1 MNTKITFI
9 DPPSPKTYKK
19 THTQTNKQT
28 HTHTHTHTH
37 KSDPRFIR
45 KNLYKILNKSFSF
58 L

>member
-19 THTQTNKQT
+19 THTQTNT

-37 KSDPRFIR
+37 KPDPRFI
-45 KNLYKILNKSFSF
+45 KKILYKILNKSFSF